1 MNSLAGKPRGGTAA
15 ANEPAGARRINLA
28 GVYRWTKRLP
38 LLPVALLAPLL
49 VFGVFGPLIYPHEP
63 HLLDLSRTC
72 QPPAWVSGGEWS
84 FPLGTDQLGRD
95 LLSRLI
101 EGARSSLL
109 VGFFGALLST
119 FLGMVIGMA
128 AGYFGGR
135 TDQVVMRVVDT
146 WMAIPG
152 VFFTLMFVAAVRH
165 AGVQGL
171 GPIIVAISLTMWPQ
185 PARMVRAE
193 VLTIK
198 QLDYVALAKVT
209 GASDARIMAKHLF
222 PNVLNITVVMTSLG
236 LGGAIMMES
245 GLSFLGVGVQPP
257 STAWGS
263 LISGSIAYMSS
274 TWWIPTFAGIA
285 ITITILGANLF
296 GDWVRDALDPRTR
309 QSMR

>member
-1 MNSLAGKPRGGTAA
+1 M
-15 ANEPAGARRINLA
+15 
-28 GVYRWTKRLP
+28 VRWSKRLP
-38 LLPVALLAPLL
+38 VLPLILLAPLL
-49 VFGVFGPLIYPHEP
+49 VFGIFGPLIYPHEP
-63 HLLDLSRTC
+63 HLLDLTRTY
-72 QPPAWVSGGEWS
+72 QPPAWIPGGEWS
-84 FPLGTDQLGRD
+84 YPLGTDQLGRD

-101 EGARSSLL
+101 EGARASLL
-109 VGFFGALLST
+109 VGLFGALLST

-135 TDQVVMRVVDT
+135 TDQVIMRVVDI

-152 VFFTLMFVAAVRH
+152 VFFTLMFVAATRQ

-171 GPIIVAISLTMWPQ
+171 GPIILAISLTMWPL

-193 VLTIK
+193 VLTLK
-198 QLDYVALAKVT
+198 QLDFVALAKVT

-222 PNVLNITVVMTSLG
+222 PNVLNITIVMTSLG

-245 GLSFLGVGVQPP
+245 GLSFLGVGIQPP
-257 STAWGS
+257 QTAWGT
-263 LISGSIAYMSS
+263 LISGSISYMSS
-274 TWWIPTFAGIA
+274 AWWIPTFAGIA
-285 ITITILGANLF
+285 ITITVLGANLF